1 MSDINGKY
9 GLRGGFIPMVVK
21 QIRVI
26 GGANDSVWGSQ
37 YKQQDRIIDKKC
49 AGYAINTVGY
59 NGLIIKRYERNF
71 SKRTNG

>member
-1 MSDINGKY
+1 
-9 GLRGGFIPMVVK
+9 MVVK

-59 NGLIIKRYERNF
+59 NGLVVKKWQRK
-71 SKRTNG
+71 SSLKAQ

>member
-1 MSDINGKY
+1 MGC
-9 GLRGGFIPMVVK
+9 GGGFIPMVVK

-59 NGLIIKRYERNF
+59 NGLVVKKWQRK
-71 SKRTNG
+71 SSLKVQ